1 MKKLFLFTALLLALT
16 SQAKNITYYSF
27 PDSNAIWNM
36 HYVIYGYGGE
46 YDENYSIIISG
57 DTLIN
62 GILYHKLLTPF
73 VQSSGKSKVTWIES
87 GYKGAFRQDIA
98 SKKVFIVPPDSLS
111 EQLLYDFN
119 MHAGDTV
126 RGYIER
132 HVSTKDII
140 DSVDSVLVG
149 VRYHKRWKLSSMTP
163 IYFIE
168 GVGSTFGLIEASTGN
183 IVDGPEISISC
194 FSQNGHTLYPDTVT
208 HCEVILSVEPINK
221 KIDQILQQ
229 SLEPL
234 LKKNVDAIALGCTHY
249 PFLRDKIERIV
260 GKNVQVV
267 DSGGA
272 VARRTKAILIHN
284 QILGSKRTDDF
295 YYTTGDKKKF
305 AKAIKSLLKKSP
317 RNIGLIII

>member
-168 GVGSTFGLIEASTGN
+168 GVGSTFGLIEASTGSV
-183 IVDGPEISISC
+183 VDGPEISISC
-194 FSQNGHTLYPDTVT
+194 FSQNGHTLYPDTAT
-208 HCEVILSVEPINK
+208 HCEVILSVEPANS
-221 KIDQILQQ
+221 KIDQI
-229 SLEPL
+229 SVYPNPSNGSFVVECDPSIGVKEIKVMDL
-234 LKKNVDAIALGCTHY
+234 LGN
-249 PFLRDKIERIV
+249 
-260 GKNVQVV
+260 
-267 DSGGA
+267 
-272 VARRTKAILIHN
+272 
-284 QILGSKRTDDF
+284 
-295 YYTTGDKKKF
+295 
-305 AKAIKSLLKKSP
+305 
-317 RNIGLIII
+317 IIIHEPIDNKAVIRIKDLQSGIYFLTISDKFNGMITKKLIVE

>member
-1 MKKLFLFTALLLALT
+1 MKKLFLFTSLLLALT

-46 YDENYSIIISG
+46 YVENYSIIISG

-62 GILYHKLLTPF
+62 SILYHKLMTPF

-119 MHAGDTV
+119 MQAGDTV

-132 HVSTKDII
+132 HVSTKDVI

-149 VRYHKRWKLSSMTP
+149 ISYHKRWKLSSMTP

-183 IVDGPEISISC
+183 VVDGPEISISC
-194 FSQNGHTLYPDTVT
+194 FSQNGHTLYPDTAT
-208 HCEVILSVEPINK
+208 HCEVILSVEPVNK
-221 KIDQILQQ
+221 NIDQI
-229 SLEPL
+229 SVYPNPSKGFFVVECDPSIGVEEINVMDL
-234 LKKNVDAIALGCTHY
+234 LGN
-249 PFLRDKIERIV
+249 
-260 GKNVQVV
+260 
-267 DSGGA
+267 
-272 VARRTKAILIHN
+272 
-284 QILGSKRTDDF
+284 
-295 YYTTGDKKKF
+295 
-305 AKAIKSLLKKSP
+305 
-317 RNIGLIII
+317 IIIHEPVENKVVIRINDLQSGIYVLTIKDKSNGIIAKKLIVE

>member
-1 MKKLFLFTALLLALT
+1 MKKLFLFTSLLLTLT
-16 SQAKNITYYSF
+16 LQAKNVAYHPL

-57 DTLIN
+57 DTIIN
-62 GILYHKLLTPF
+62 SILYHKLMTPF

-87 GYKGAFRQDIA
+87 GYKGAFRQDIT
-98 SKKVFIVPPDSLS
+98 SKKVFVVPPDSLS

-119 MHAGDTV
+119 MHVGDTV
-126 RGYIER
+126 RGYIEQ
-132 HVSTKDII
+132 HVSTKDVI

-149 VRYHKRWKLSSMTP
+149 ISYHKRWKLSSMTP

-221 KIDQILQQ
+221 KIDQI
-229 SLEPL
+229 SVYPNPSKGSFIVECDPSIGVKEIKVMDIIGNIIIYEPVE
-234 LKKNVDAIALGCTHY
+234 N
-249 PFLRDKIERIV
+249 
-260 GKNVQVV
+260 
-267 DSGGA
+267 
-272 VARRTKAILIHN
+272 KAIIRINDLQSGVYILSIKDKFNGMITKKLIVE
-284 QILGSKRTDDF
+284 
-295 YYTTGDKKKF
+295 
-305 AKAIKSLLKKSP
+305 
-317 RNIGLIII
+317 